1 MIKLLKEKLTSC
13 VNNDDILWKSN
24 NIELY
29 NKYSQNISPNIQQ
42 NLLIKTEDILIE
54 KQKIL
59 IKTEDILIEKK
70 DIQLEMFNENKDIQ
84 IEKQDIQLEMFNE
97 NKDIQ
102 LEQVNKNKL
111 EKSIIKKKISLKVLE
126 NKKIIFKPIDI
137 ILSETGTFDNC
148 TSTVKEKLIDFIS
161 KIEFSKVFGMKKTAE
176 IMSGIV
182 NNRWN
187 ISTALFISFLFNKQ
201 VNYNNSNIIYNKENI
216 KGTINTSC

>member
-13 VNNDDILWKSN
+13 LNNDDILWKSN

-29 NKYSQNISPNIQQ
+29 NKYSQNISPN
-42 NLLIKTEDILIE
+42 K
-54 KQKIL
+54 
-59 IKTEDILIEKK
+59 
-70 DIQLEMFNENKDIQ
+70 
-84 IEKQDIQLEMFNE
+84 KQDIQLEKEDIKLE
-97 NKDIQ
+97 NKVIKLEKEVIQLEKEDIQ
-102 LEQVNKNKL
+102 LEKEVIKLEKEVIQLENEDIKL
-111 EKSIIKKKISLKVLE
+111 EKSFIKKKINLKVLE

-137 ILSETGTFDNC
+137 ILSENGTFDNC

-161 KIEFSKVFGMKKTAE
+161 KIEFSKVFGMKKTSE

-187 ISTALFISFLFNKQ
+187 VSTALFISFLFNKQ

>member
-1 MIKLLKEKLTSC
+1 MIKLLKNKLNSC

-29 NKYSQNISPNIQQ
+29 NKYSQNISPNKKQD
-42 NLLIKTEDILIE
+42 IKLE
-54 KQKIL
+54 KEV
-59 IKTEDILIEKK
+59 IKL
-70 DIQLEMFNENKDIQ
+70 ENKDIKL
-84 IEKQDIQLEMFNE
+84 EKQDIKLENKDIKLEKQDIKLEKQDIILEMFNE

-102 LEQVNKNKL
+102 LEKVNKNKL

-161 KIEFSKVFGMKKTAE
+161 KIEFSKVFGMKKTSE

-182 NNRWN
+182 NNKWN
-187 ISTALFISFLFNKQ
+187 VSTALFISFLFNKQ

>member
-1 MIKLLKEKLTSC
+1 MIKLLKEKLASC

-29 NKYSQNISPNIQQ
+29 NKYSQNISPSKKQDIQFEKEVIQ
-42 NLLIKTEDILIE
+42 IKKEDI
-54 KQKIL
+54 Q
-59 IKTEDILIEKK
+59 
-70 DIQLEMFNENKDIQ
+70 F
-84 IEKQDIQLEMFNE
+84 EKQDI
-97 NKDIQ
+97 
-102 LEQVNKNKL
+102 
-111 EKSIIKKKISLKVLE
+111 KKKTTLKVLE

-148 TSTVKEKLIDFIS
+148 TSTVKETLIDFIS
-161 KIEFSKVFGMKKTAE
+161 KKEFSTVFGMKKSAE

-187 ISTALFISFLFNKQ
+187 VSTALFISFLFNKQ

>member
-29 NKYSQNISPNIQQ
+29 NKYSQNISPSKKQDIQFEKEVFQ
-42 NLLIKTEDILIE
+42 IKKQDI
-54 KQKIL
+54 QF
-59 IKTEDILIEKK
+59 EKK
-70 DIQLEMFNENKDIQ
+70 DIQFEKEVFQIKKQDIQ
-84 IEKQDIQLEMFNE
+84 IEKQDIQIEKEVFQIE
-97 NKDIQ
+97 KQVIQ
-102 LEQVNKNKL
+102 MEKKVIKNKIT
-111 EKSIIKKKISLKVLE
+111 SKVLE

-137 ILSETGTFDNC
+137 ILSESGTFDNC
-148 TSTVKEKLIDFIS
+148 TSTVKETLIDFIS
-161 KIEFSKVFGMKKTAE
+161 KKEFSTVFGMKKSAE

-187 ISTALFISFLFNKQ
+187 VSTALFISFLFNKQ

-216 KGTINTSC
+216 KGTINTSG

>member
-13 VNNDDILWKSN
+13 LNNDDILWKSN

-29 NKYSQNISPNIQQ
+29 NKYSQNISPN
-42 NLLIKTEDILIE
+42 K
-54 KQKIL
+54 
-59 IKTEDILIEKK
+59 
-70 DIQLEMFNENKDIQ
+70 
-84 IEKQDIQLEMFNE
+84 KQDIQLEKEDIKLE
-97 NKDIQ
+97 NKVNKLEKEVIQLEKEDIQ
-102 LEQVNKNKL
+102 LEKEVIKLEKEVIQLENEDIKL
-111 EKSIIKKKISLKVLE
+111 EKSFIKKKINLKVLE

-161 KIEFSKVFGMKKTAE
+161 KIEFSKVFGMKKTSE

-187 ISTALFISFLFNKQ
+187 VSTALFISFLFNKQ

>member
-1 MIKLLKEKLTSC
+1 MIKLLKEKLASC

-29 NKYSQNISPNIQQ
+29 NKYSQNISPSKKQDIQFEKEVIQ
-42 NLLIKTEDILIE
+42 IKKEDI
-54 KQKIL
+54 Q
-59 IKTEDILIEKK
+59 
-70 DIQLEMFNENKDIQ
+70 F
-84 IEKQDIQLEMFNE
+84 EKQDIQFE
-97 NKDIQ
+97 KQDIQ
-102 LEQVNKNKL
+102 F
-111 EKSIIKKKISLKVLE
+111 EKQDIQFEKQDIKKKTTLKVLE

-148 TSTVKEKLIDFIS
+148 TSTVKETLIDFIS
-161 KIEFSKVFGMKKTAE
+161 KKEFSTVFGMKKSAE

-187 ISTALFISFLFNKQ
+187 VSTALFISFLFNKQ

>member
-13 VNNDDILWKSN
+13 LNNDDILWKSN

-29 NKYSQNISPNIQQ
+29 NKYSQNISPN
-42 NLLIKTEDILIE
+42 K
-54 KQKIL
+54 
-59 IKTEDILIEKK
+59 
-70 DIQLEMFNENKDIQ
+70 
-84 IEKQDIQLEMFNE
+84 KQDIQLEKEDIKLE
-97 NKDIQ
+97 NKVIKLEKEVIQLEKEDIQ
-102 LEQVNKNKL
+102 LEKEVIKLEKEVIQLENEDIKL
-111 EKSIIKKKISLKVLE
+111 EKSFIKKKINLKVLE

-161 KIEFSKVFGMKKTAE
+161 KIEFSKVFGMKKTSE

-187 ISTALFISFLFNKQ
+187 VSTALFISFLFNKQ